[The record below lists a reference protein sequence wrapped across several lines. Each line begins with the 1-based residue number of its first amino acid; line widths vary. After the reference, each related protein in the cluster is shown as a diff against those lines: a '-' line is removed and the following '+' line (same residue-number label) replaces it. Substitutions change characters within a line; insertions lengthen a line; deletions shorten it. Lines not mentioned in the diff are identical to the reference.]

1 MFWAKRSTCA
11 RGAVGLYSARAPVRS
26 QMPATSRS
34 QLLHAARALC
44 DDFAAKKDV
53 DTLIAHFSN
62 THQCIA
68 IEYGEQ
74 CLAPFIGRPFVGLDA
89 IRFYFEQLA
98 GFLTYEN
105 MRFSDWI
112 IDSE

>member
-1 MFWAKRSTCA
+1 
-11 RGAVGLYSARAPVRS
+11 
-26 QMPATSRS
+26 MPATSRS

-53 DTLIAHFSN
+53 DTLVAHFSN